1 MRRERQ
7 RQKLLRTLVSFLL
20 VETSIFFWF
29 LFCDLLDRF
38 EAEQKAKALSTP
50 SLFAIAV
57 TVSFLS
63 WKHKIGYGGLASELR
78 CCVEA
83 VSTNQR
89 TTISYVT
96 QEPAAAH
103 APIMMFG
110 CL

>member
-1 MRRERQ
+1 VIR
-7 RQKLLRTLVSFLL
+7 VNFLL
-20 VETSIFFWF
+20 SISDPMRLQGGGGGGGGGEQEKSVNGASIACET
-29 LFCDLLDRF
+29 DL
-38 EAEQKAKALSTP
+38 K
-50 SLFAIAV
+50 
-57 TVSFLS
+57 
-63 WKHKIGYGGLASELR
+63 

-83 VSTNQR
+83 VSINQQ